1 MAAMPGRYTSA
12 RFVGRD
18 EAFARLAAALD
29 DAAHGKARSIL
40 IGGSAGVG
48 VTRLL
53 DEAVDRMASLAEP
66 LRILRSGAWPGGFEE
81 PYGPLIRA
89 IGPTLRNLPPED
101 LADRLGAAT
110 PEVIRLLPDLVARLD
125 DAGHPP
131 PPESITTAPERR
143 QARTLEGILG
153 LLGRLGER
161 KPTVLILEDV
171 HRADAATRA
180 LVTFLARIARSQR
193 LAIILSHQ
201 PDVVTRGDPWTTDL
215 AALASAPRPPEQWT
229 LPPLD
234 RDELAGLIEGI
245 EGERASASLLLLV
258 AERSGGL
265 PLVAEE
271 LLSARRELPHAS
283 LTGSFE
289 DLVMA
294 RLAAR
299 SLECRRILRLIAGA
313 GRPLSP
319 AQVAGA
325 AAAFEAESTRPAPRT
340 VSGPRQGDGVLGADL
355 LAGRAEALEYG
366 FTIEVDGTMAI
377 RHESIGRAV
386 ERDLLPMARAKYH
399 AALAR
404 GLGGPPSAVARHWLV
419 AGDPNSARAAAVEA
433 AGMASARHA
442 AADELQVLELALA
455 IPEDPETRMVRPWA
469 DRPIWD
475 RVGLQVRA
483 SEAAFAIGQTARA
496 TAYLEVAIGA
506 LDSRNDRV
514 RLGLLHERLAGVR
527 RAAGDPAAAMT
538 AARRAVDLVPRE
550 PTPARAR
557 VLASLAQL
565 TMLDGIFS
573 DAQRIAREAIEVAR
587 ACEPVAR
594 QHELHAMTTLG
605 VALAWGSDPSAAI
618 ELLREA
624 ERGARELDDQD
635 ALFRVRANLTT
646 VLDLVARRAEAV
658 DVAYEGIEDARRTGL
673 EAVYGNF
680 LAGNAGESLFLLGR
694 WAEARDLCNRALG
707 WLPVGVVYLLSTL
720 QLAIV
725 EIEMNGGEEAARLLG
740 QVVLEFDSAREPQ
753 LAGPYYLAAASFALW
768 RGDTQDASRSVDHGW
783 AALRATEEWV
793 LVARM
798 AAMVAQVDSAVAM
811 EARDKR
817 QLAPLAAAR
826 QRTSEVLRT
835 AAEIVKAGGAP
846 ASTGSRQVAEASLAT
861 ARGYQR
867 RLEGDDEP
875 RAWDRVAEAW
885 AALAAPYDVAL
896 ARWRQAEAMLGSGA
910 GRTGRTDARV
920 PLLAA
925 AEIAL
930 KLEAKPLLRELRE
943 LAGRARIPFP
953 EDAGAFLAEDSR
965 EPEAPAP
972 SPDNGTGREP
982 VDRHSDLVLAVAGGT
997 RSTEPRADTFGLSS
1011 REREVLSLVAQGRT
1025 NREIGE
1031 RLFISQKTVGV
1042 HVGNI
1047 LAKLAVSGR
1056 VEAAAVAIRL
1066 GLTDHR

>member
-1 MAAMPGRYTSA
+1 MPGRYTSA

-18 EAFARLAAALD
+18 QAFARLAAALD
-29 DAAHGKARSIL
+29 DAAHGRARSML
-40 IGGSAGVG
+40 ISGSAGVG
-48 VTRLL
+48 ITRLL
-53 DEAVDRMASLAEP
+53 DEVVDRMASLAQP
-66 LRILRSGAWPGGFEE
+66 LTLLRASAWPGGFDE

-89 IGPTLRNLPPED
+89 IGPTLRALPAAD
-101 LADRLGAAT
+101 LVDRMGPASS
-110 PEVIRLLPDLVARLD
+110 EVVRLLPDLAARLEES
-125 DAGHPP
+125 GISPP
-131 PPESITTAPERR
+131 RESITTAPERR

-153 LLGRLGER
+153 LFGRLGVHQ
-161 KPTVLILEDV
+161 PVVLILEDL

-180 LVTFLARIARSQR
+180 LVTFLARIARAQR
-193 LAIILSHQ
+193 LAIIVTHQ
-201 PDVVTRGDPWTTDL
+201 PDMVLRGDPWAADVR
-215 AALASAPRPPEQWT
+215 ALASAPRPTEQWT

-234 RDELAGLIEGI
+234 RDELASLIEGI

-258 AERSGGL
+258 AERSGGM

-271 LLSARRELPHAS
+271 LLAARHELPHAS

-325 AAAFEAESTRPAPRT
+325 AAVFEAESTRPAPRT
-340 VSGPRQGDGVLGADL
+340 ASRPRHGDGVLGADL
-355 LAGRAEALEYG
+355 LAGRTEALEFG
-366 FTIEVDGTMAI
+366 FTVESDGAIAI

-386 ERDLLPMARAKYH
+386 ENDLLPMARARYH

-419 AGDPNSARAAAVEA
+419 ASDSNSARLAAVEA
-433 AGMASARHA
+433 AGVASARHA
-442 AADELQVLELALA
+442 AADELQALEMALA
-455 IPEDPETRMVRPWA
+455 IPEDPETRVVRPWA

-483 SEAAFAIGQTARA
+483 SEAAFAVGQTARA

-506 LDSRNDRV
+506 LDTRGDRV
-514 RLGLLHERLAGVR
+514 RLGLLYERLAGVR

-538 AARRAVDLVPRE
+538 AARRAVDLVPGE
-550 PTPARAR
+550 PSPARAR

-565 TMLDGIFS
+565 SMLDGIFS

-594 QHELHAMTTLG
+594 QLEIHATTTLG
-605 VALAWGSDPSAAI
+605 VALAWGSDPNAAI

-646 VLDLVARRAEAV
+646 VLDLVARRTEAV
-658 DVAYEGIEDARRTGL
+658 EVAYEGIDDARRTGL

-694 WAEARDLCNRALG
+694 WEEARTLCTRALG
-707 WLPVGVVYLLSTL
+707 WLPVGVVYLLATL
-720 QLAIV
+720 QLAVV
-725 EIEMNGGEEAARLLG
+725 EIEMHGGEEAARLLG

-768 RGDTQDASRSVDHGW
+768 RGDISDASRSVDHGW

-811 EARDKR
+811 EARHRR

-826 QRTSEVLRT
+826 QRTSEVLRA

-846 ASTGSRQVAEASLAT
+846 ASAGSRQVAEASLAT

-867 RLEGDDEP
+867 RLEGDDDAP
-875 RAWDRVAEAW
+875 VWGRIAEAW
-885 AALAAPYDVAL
+885 AALDAPYDVAL
-896 ARWRQAEAMLGSGA
+896 ARWRQAEATLGAGA
-910 GRTGRTDARV
+910 GRTGRTDARE

-925 AEIAL
+925 VEAAVG
-930 KLEAKPLLRELRE
+930 LEARPLLRELRE
-943 LAGRARIPFP
+943 LAGRARIPLP
-953 EDAGAFLAEDSR
+953 DEVEAFMAD
-965 EPEAPAP
+965 EPSAPVAVAVA
-972 SPDNGTGREP
+972 PDNGSQPEGAERQ
-982 VDRHSDLVLAVAGGT
+982 SDLVLAVAGDT
-997 RSTEPRADTFGLSS
+997 RSVAPRTDTFGLSS

-1047 LAKLAVSGR
+1047 LSKLAVSGR

-1066 GLTDHR
+1066 GLTEDR